1 MNLTVSLFI
10 LVYFNVS
17 VIKALLLIKTRSN
30 LFHEL
35 GDQCNNVSSSMVQ
48 LGGEP
53 EPGFLATGTKLGE
66 QFSWLF

>member
-17 VIKALLLIKTRSN
+17 VIKAILLIKTRSS

-35 GDQCNNVSSSMVQ
+35 GDQCNNVSCSKVQ

-53 EPGFLATGTKLGE
+53 DPGFLATGTKLGE
-66 QFSWLF
+66 QFS